1 MGPGAFFM
9 MDKTPIPLILKPMKK
24 TVLSMIALL
33 FIVCAGLAFG
43 GSGVLAKW
51 RVHQALGALGFPHA
65 HGGHAEWAGGGIILR
80 DIKIDKD
87 AFSTIEQM
95 RISGPLA
102 MLMPFLG
109 GMPSISVDRA
119 TLTLDAAALL
129 LPFRGDMKFPQQSL
143 PALFKKHN
151 IQNITLNA
159 VQIDMNSPAGAIRV
173 EAKGQA
179 TALPDGGV
187 RLQGVVWGS
196 QYQLTTTISANGEV
210 AADGTL
216 SADFEIQDGKANMKT
231 IMASRMGGWAI
242 LNAAPNQPVTISA
255 QLAAGQFVYHGIA
268 MNGMTATLNG
278 PTTAMKATM
287 QAALAGTKGT
297 NITADWAGSI
307 GKTESTTIRAQV
319 DNAADLFAA
328 LGNGVLK
335 QNGHPIPALSDDVR
349 EKQSRPGMIV
359 TATARTTAPQKTYDL
374 SVTGLDNTEWM
385 RGEWRHMPSMIELDI
400 HNLDMDEFTSVAG
413 WKNTRL
419 SGTLTGLAG
428 IIFTPND
435 GLNVQD
441 AMFRTASSGTL
452 KLSGDDFPD
461 HITIEDAGAK
471 QTRALMK
478 NFDYGLIE
486 IYIDGPGAGPM
497 DTDITI
503 GGRTAGNQSKPDIIQ
518 LHSKAGLME
527 LVGLKP

>member
-1 MGPGAFFM
+1 
-9 MDKTPIPLILKPMKK
+9 MKK
-24 TVLSMIALL
+24 TVISIAALL
-33 FIVCAGLAFG
+33 LIVCAGLAFG
-43 GSGVLAKW
+43 GSGLLAKW
-51 RVHQALGALGFPHA
+51 RVHQALGTLGFTHA
-65 HGGHAEWAGGGIILR
+65 HGGQAEWADGGIILR

-87 AFSTIEQM
+87 GFSTIEQM
-95 RISGPLA
+95 RINGPLA

-109 GMPSISVDRA
+109 GMPSITIDRA
-119 TLTLDAAALL
+119 TLTIDAAALL

-143 PALFKKHN
+143 PALFKKN
-151 IQNITLNA
+151 SVQNITLNA

-231 IMASRMGGWAI
+231 VMASRMGGWAI
-242 LNAAPNQPVTISA
+242 LNAAPNQAVTISA

-278 PTTAMKATM
+278 PAPAMKATM
-287 QAALAGTKGT
+287 QAALAGGAKGT
-297 NITADWAGSI
+297 NITADWAGTI
-307 GKTESTTIRAQV
+307 GKTESATIRAQV

-328 LGNGVLK
+328 LGTGVLK
-335 QNGHPIPALSDDVR
+335 QNGHAIAAPGDDVR

-359 TATARTTAPQKTYDL
+359 TATARTTALQKTYDL
-374 SVTGLDNTEWM
+374 SITGLDNAEWM

-428 IIFTPND
+428 IIFTPNE
-435 GLNVQD
+435 GLNIQD
-441 AMFRTASSGTL
+441 ALFRTASSGTL
-452 KLSGDDFPD
+452 KFGGDEFPD
-461 HITIEDAGAK
+461 HITIEDAGTK
-471 QTRALMK
+471 ETRTLMK

-518 LHSKAGLME
+518 LHSKAGLMG
-527 LVGLKP
+527 LVGLTP

>member
-1 MGPGAFFM
+1 MGPCAFFM

-109 GMPSISVDRA
+109 GMPSISIDRA

-143 PALFKKHN
+143 PALFKKYN

-268 MNGMTATLNG
+268 MNGMTATVNG
-278 PTTAMKATM
+278 PVTAMKATM

-307 GKTESTTIRAQV
+307 GKTASTTIRAQV

-441 AMFRTASSGTL
+441 ALFRTASSGTL

-471 QTRALMK
+471 QTRTLMK

>member
-1 MGPGAFFM
+1 M

-24 TVLSMIALL
+24 TVLSMTALL
-33 FIVCAGLAFG
+33 FIVCAALAFG

-109 GMPSISVDRA
+109 GMPSISIDRA

-255 QLAAGQFVYHGIA
+255 QLAAGQFVYHSIA
-268 MNGMTATLNG
+268 MNGMTATVNG
-278 PTTAMKATM
+278 PATAMKATM

-335 QNGHPIPALSDDVR
+335 QNGHPIPALSDDIR

-441 AMFRTASSGTL
+441 ALFRTASSGTL

-471 QTRALMK
+471 QTRTLMK

-527 LVGLKP
+527 LVGLNP